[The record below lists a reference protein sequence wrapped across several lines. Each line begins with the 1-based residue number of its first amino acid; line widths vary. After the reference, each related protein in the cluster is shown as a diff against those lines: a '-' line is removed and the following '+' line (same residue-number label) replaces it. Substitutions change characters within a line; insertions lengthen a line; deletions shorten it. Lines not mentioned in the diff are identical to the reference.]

1 MFATHYLEEA
11 DAYADRIILLARG
24 RVVADGS
31 TTEIKAKVG
40 GRTIRA
46 TLPGAEAAAL
56 AELAGIAVVDRH
68 GDIVTLTSGD
78 SDRSLRD
85 LLERFPAAHD
95 IEVYGAGIEEAF
107 VALTADTTTTTT
119 NDSLRQEV

>member
-1 MFATHYLEEA
+1 
-11 DAYADRIILLARG
+11 LARG

-31 TTEIKAKVG
+31 TTEIKARVG

-46 TLPGAEAAAL
+46 TLPGAEAEAL
-56 AELAGIAVVDRH
+56 DELADIAVVDRH
-68 GDIVTLTSGD
+68 GDTVTLTSGD
-78 SDRSLRD
+78 SDRALRY

-107 VALTADTTTTTT
+107 VVLTADTTTI
-119 NDSLRQEV
+119 NDSMRQEV